1 VSAPLTIAKLTIA
14 IDGPAAS
21 GKGTLARRLAER
33 FDLAYL
39 DTGAIYRAV
48 ARDVLAAGHDPADA
62 EAAAAQARRLDPASL
77 GDPRLR
83 DEDVARASSVVAAHA
98 PVRAALLD
106 FQRRFAAAPP
116 SGKRGAVLDG
126 RDIGTVV
133 CPDAPLKLYITA
145 GIEARAGRR
154 HKELAAR
161 GEDQDFADVLADLEA
176 RDARDSARATAPLKQ
191 APDAVLIDTTAL
203 DAEGVFAHIA
213 DLVEA
218 RLRDRL

>member
-1 VSAPLTIAKLTIA
+1 MSAPLTIAPLTIA

-21 GKGTLARRLAER
+21 GKGTLARRLAEH

-106 FQRRFAAAPP
+106 FQRRFAAVPP

-191 APDAVLIDTTAL
+191 AQDAVLIDTTAL